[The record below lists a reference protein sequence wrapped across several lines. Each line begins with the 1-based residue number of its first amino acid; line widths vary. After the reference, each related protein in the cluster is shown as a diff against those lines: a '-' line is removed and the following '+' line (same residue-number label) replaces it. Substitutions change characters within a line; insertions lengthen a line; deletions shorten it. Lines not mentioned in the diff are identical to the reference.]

1 MCPLLNAW
9 AACLIL
15 SKRARPFSGTE
26 LFNQPEAQPR
36 AKCGFDYG
44 GDKENSVNNPV
55 HSGEKGTYRHSAHSA
70 CQRKRQT
77 CRHPRAEKQH
87 TYGAR
92 GRRYD
97 KTRAQP
103 RKSRRQAGL
112 FFIYYKIRRNQ
123 RGRQRYFREK
133 ICSSA
138 VELLQMQKRGYRL
151 CYPLRDPLR

>member
-1 MCPLLNAW
+1 MCHLLNAW

-77 CRHPRAEKQH
+77 RRHPRAEKQH

-92 GRRYD
+92 VRRYD

-112 FFIYYKIRRNQ
+112 FFIYYKKQTLLFYCISLM
-123 RGRQRYFREK
+123 
-133 ICSSA
+133 ISA
-138 VELLQMQKRGYRL
+138 PLL
-151 CYPLRDPLR
+151 